1 MPAIFTKLDKIK
13 PIYDLTY
20 KALMILCKLL
30 LIGDILITSM
40 AVTGRYVPF
49 VPDPS
54 WTEEI
59 VLTLMAYMAVI
70 SAALAIRKG
79 AHIRMTA
86 FDRYLPKTL
95 IKVLDVIADLF
106 VMAFGFVMLVV
117 GFKYASSIGAKGFYI
132 SLPKLSK
139 FWMYFPIPVAGFA
152 MIVFEL
158 ESIYNHIKS
167 FFVTDKE
174 EAK

>member
-95 IKVLDVIADLF
+95 IKVLDIIADLF

>member
-1 MPAIFTKLDKIK
+1 MFEKLDKIK

>member
-1 MPAIFTKLDKIK
+1 
-13 PIYDLTY
+13 
-20 KALMILCKLL
+20 
-30 LIGDILITSM
+30 
-40 AVTGRYVPF
+40 
-49 VPDPS
+49 
-54 WTEEI
+54 
-59 VLTLMAYMAVI
+59 
-70 SAALAIRKG
+70 
-79 AHIRMTA
+79 
-86 FDRYLPKTL
+86 
-95 IKVLDVIADLF
+95 
-106 VMAFGFVMLVV
+106 MAFGVVMLVV

>member
-1 MPAIFTKLDKIK
+1 MPVIFTKLDKIR

-20 KALMILCKLL
+20 KALMILCKML

-40 AVTGRYVPF
+40 AVAGRYIPL

-95 IKVLDVIADLF
+95 LRVLDIIADLF
-106 VMAFGFVMLVV
+106 VMAFGVVMLVV
-117 GFKYASSIGAKGFYI
+117 GFKYAVSIGAKGYYI

-139 FWMYFPIPVAGFA
+139 FWMYFPVPVAGFA

-158 ESIYNHIKS
+158 ESVYDHIRS
-167 FFVTDKE
+167 FFVADKE
-174 EAK
+174 ETK

>member
-95 IKVLDVIADLF
+95 IKVLDIIADLF
-106 VMAFGFVMLVV
+106 VMAFGVVMLVV

>member
-106 VMAFGFVMLVV
+106 VMAFGVVMLVV

>member
-86 FDRYLPKTL
+86 FDRYLPKTF